1 MIRLFTL
8 ICLIVV
14 SHFSIA
20 ARASNEEATT
30 NHSDISIGSM
40 SIPFAY
46 EQNGDGV
53 YNQIFNRL
61 VEGYQGQIDIT
72 FYPSNRLSRAIEA
85 RQIDCLY
92 IATESVA
99 NNGGANSPYRE
110 LEFIGPVNLV
120 SVVVYLPTDA
130 ADVSEVSQ
138 LEGLKIASD
147 VNLVP
152 FINGLGI
159 EEDFDLQ
166 SQIQMIEMLVAGRVD
181 ALIGYDFDLDFL
193 TRKQGVRDQLKKA
206 SIKLLTIG
214 DGIACFSNEKIKPFR
229 DHMKARLK
237 DMTDS
242 GWLDE
247 ALKDYR

>member
-1 MIRLFTL
+1 MIRAIKFF
-8 ICLIVV
+8 CLAFC
-14 SHFSIA
+14 SLFSIEVIA
-20 ARASNEEATT
+20 NEETASFS
-30 NHSDISIGSM
+30 HVDISVGSM

-61 VEGYQGQIDIT
+61 VEGYEGRIDIT
-72 FYPSNRLSRAIEA
+72 FFPSNRLSRAVEA

-92 IATESVA
+92 IATETIA
-99 NNGGANSPYRE
+99 NNGDANSPYRE

-120 SVVVYLPTDA
+120 SVVVYLPADA
-130 ADVSEVSQ
+130 ADITEIDQ
-138 LEGLKIASD
+138 LKGLSIASD

-152 FINGLGI
+152 FVNDLGI
-159 EEDFDLQ
+159 QEDFDLQ

-193 TRKQGVRDQLKKA
+193 TRKQGVRGQLKKA